1 MHDILIGG
9 LIAII
14 VIVQILVALGTSRK
28 IALFKRIIPQSDSF
42 ETIRV
47 FVPENEIKTV
57 TVAHIFDNIIK
68 YQNASHQS
76 ELEGNR
82 VDDVILS
89 NDNQLHNGADTAF
102 DKEDFV
108 EELDFISNEENYE
121 SDDLVWVVSGN
132 FEERIHRSQLAEFE
146 QNGYSLLDD

>member
-14 VIVQILVALGTSRK
+14 VIVQVLVAVGTSRK

-82 VDDVILS
+82 GDDVILS
-89 NDNQLHNGADTAF
+89 NDNQIHNGTDTEF
-102 DKEDFV
+102 DEEDFV
-108 EELDFISNEENYE
+108 EELDFISDEENYE

-132 FEERIHRSQLAEFE
+132 FEERIHRSQLVEFE
-146 QNGYSLLDD
+146 QNGYTLLND